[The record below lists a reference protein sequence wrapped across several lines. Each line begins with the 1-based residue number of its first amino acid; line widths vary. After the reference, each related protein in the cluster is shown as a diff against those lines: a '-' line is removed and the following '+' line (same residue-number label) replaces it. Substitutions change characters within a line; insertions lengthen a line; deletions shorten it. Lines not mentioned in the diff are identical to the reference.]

1 MARRSSAF
9 WLQPP
14 DLSRLLAA
22 HTWPLPGVNPGL
34 ADPLP
39 KVSAVEIPSF
49 AATERIAAYSV
60 SYSPRCPAP
69 SRTARS
75 RSSLGYCFGERLPRW
90 AAPHNQVLGRGGDS
104 RSGRAQLASLET
116 S

>member
-1 MARRSSAF
+1 MPFGKRPTPCSPSGDILSLKVD
-9 WLQPP
+9 LQC
-14 DLSRLLAA
+14 
-22 HTWPLPGVNPGL
+22 H
-34 ADPLP
+34 

-60 SYSPRCPAP
+60 SYSPRCSAT

-90 AAPHNQVLGRGGDS
+90 AGP
-104 RSGRAQLASLET
+104 RAKC
-116 S
+116 